1 MTAMVDNPCNLEIAE
16 RVAMGTEHLKSI
28 TIQLPAEIVHAV
40 DKRFPAVRHAVHR
53 KANANLRSNLLYQIY
68 RALHDPQA
76 SFSVHQDLINQ
87 MYGQRHRQK
96 LMAAIK
102 ELPCF
107 RLSKQHVAGHRC
119 QVWTV
124 EHPTLRSEDRGII
137 YGPSPVT
144 SVPMSY
150 FRPHYLFVPADC
162 IAIGIEGRWLK
173 HNREQY
179 EIASSK
185 LWSVSHRYR
194 GHLET
199 SLSNTVIQQVTLSDC
214 LEAAR
219 RSDLSVWTAEQK
231 ARHYHQQWGDF
242 ADDPLA
248 FCFRKAGR
256 LYYGLVNQPKSLRRQ
271 FIQFRWGGD
280 IVPTAEIDL
289 SSSYWAF
296 LLAMLPP
303 GDDVDVLAKDL
314 EDGLVYERLAS
325 ACTTQQWPD
334 RRKLKVAVQ
343 VQCLFGQDGF
353 GKQPLWGALSTRYP
367 TLARYVAAVR
377 LGKGHVLRQ
386 DGARELSRLLTTAEG
401 AFFIDR
407 LLADLASKGI
417 PALPIHD
424 AVIVPAPVAETV
436 RAYAEAAIRKLGIPG
451 RFHVT
456 M

>member
-1 MTAMVDNPCNLEIAE
+1 
-16 RVAMGTEHLKSI
+16 MGTELPKSI
-28 TIQLPAEIVHAV
+28 TLKRPADSVDAV
-40 DKRFPAVRHAVHR
+40 QKRFPDVRHAVHR
-53 KANANLRSNLLYQIY
+53 AAYANLRNNLRYQIY

-76 SFSVHQDLINQ
+76 SFSVHQGLTDE
-87 MYGQRHRQK
+87 MYGDRHRKK
-96 LMAAIK
+96 LVAAFK

-107 RLSKQHVAGHRC
+107 RLVKRHVAGQRC
-119 QVWTV
+119 NVWEV
-124 EHPTLRSEDRGII
+124 AHPKLITEDRTII
-137 YGPSPVT
+137 YGPCSAD
-144 SVPMSY
+144 SAPMSF
-150 FRPHYLFVPADC
+150 FRLYHSFMCENC
-162 IAIGIEGRWLK
+162 IPIEIEGSWLK
-173 HNREQY
+173 NNHKQY
-179 EIASSK
+179 EIASSN
-185 LWSVSHRYR
+185 LWSVSHQYR
-194 GHLET
+194 GHLEA
-199 SLSNTVIQQVTLSDC
+199 SLSNTVIQPVTLSDC
-214 LEAAR
+214 LKAAEQ
-219 RSDLSVWTAEQK
+219 SDVRVWTVEQK
-231 ARHYHQQWGDF
+231 ADHYLQQWGDF

-256 LYYGLVNQPKSLRRQ
+256 LYYPLVNQPKSLRRQ

>member
-1 MTAMVDNPCNLEIAE
+1 M
-16 RVAMGTEHLKSI
+16 RTENAKSI
-28 TIQLPAEIVHAV
+28 TLKLPADIVDAV
-40 DKRFPAVRHAVHR
+40 QKRFPDVRHAVHR
-53 KANANLRSNLLYQIY
+53 EANANLRNNLRYQIY
-68 RALHDPQA
+68 RALHEPQA
-76 SFSVHQDLINQ
+76 SFSVHQGLINQ

-137 YGPSPVT
+137 YGPSPVA

-150 FRPHYLFVPADC
+150 FRPYHSFVPADC
-162 IAIGIEGRWLK
+162 IAVEIEGRWLK

-179 EIASSK
+179 DIASSK
-185 LWSVSHRYR
+185 LWSVSHQYR
-194 GHLET
+194 GHLEA
-199 SLSNTVIQQVTLSDC
+199 SLSNTVIQPVTLSDC
-214 LEAAR
+214 LKAAEQ
-219 RSDLSVWTAEQK
+219 SDVRVWTVEQK
-231 ARHYHQQWGDF
+231 ADHYLQQWGDF

-256 LYYGLVNQPKSLRRQ
+256 LYYPLVNQPKSLRRQ